1 MDKNKGKGWS
11 IANVIVQG
19 VIALGSLV
27 GLVTAMKAEKY
38 DKEQQYRDL
47 EDRYGLEPIDNLAN
61 ED

>member
-1 MDKNKGKGWS
+1 MENNKGKGWS

-27 GLVTAMKAEKY
+27 GILTAMKAEKY

-47 EDRYGLEPIDNLAN
+47 EDRYGLEPIDNL
-61 ED
+61 EE